1 MHSPISGYRRYHRL
15 MEAVRRWPE
24 NTSILVAVAVEGAG
38 RRGSERPGPCS
49 HAALRGL
56 RHIKAIHAVAV
67 SSN

>member
-1 MHSPISGYRRYHRL
+1 

-56 RHIKAIHAVAV
+56 SHIKAIHAVAV